1 MSKPHEPL
9 PLAQRRLSDAVR
21 AVVDPVPLWT
31 DGVCRWEPAVY
42 DRLRASLRGQPAGSS
57 RTMPGSRL
65 PCRSAILSL
74 LVEID
79 TTVGKWES
87 GEKSTVE
94 RLRTVAVAD
103 RAPDAVA
110 EIDNYTQRIQSWATR
125 AAELLGDRTEVDL
138 RYPCP
143 QAECGRK
150 FYYRQNGSGETVR
163 TWTLRVSEDGARCQ
177 SCDATWSAEQFAF
190 LARLLGLPA
199 LPS

>member
-79 TTVGKWES
+79 SAVAGWES
-87 GEKSTVE
+87 GEKNTVE
-94 RLRTVAVAD
+94 RLRTVAAAD

-110 EIDNYTQRIQSWATR
+110 EIDSYTQRIESWATR
-125 AAELLGDRTEVDL
+125 AAELLGDRAGVDL

-143 QAECGRK
+143 QCGRK
-150 FYYRQNGSGETVR
+150 FYYRRNGSGEHVR
-163 TWTLRVSEDGARCQ
+163 TWTLQVSELGALCRA
-177 SCDATWSAEQFAF
+177 CDATWTVEQFPF
-190 LARLLGLPA
+190 LARLLDCPELPT
-199 LPS
+199 